1 MLNTDLTNQ
10 RQVFVGEYVR
20 SGDHLEAAKKAG
32 YKETH
37 TLRNQACKL
46 RRECADEITEELHRN
61 FAEIA
66 PRALN
71 ILTDLAENAES
82 ESVRLGATRDL
93 LDRAGFRPV
102 DRHEI
107 VKEKSVEEL
116 NAQLV
121 SLVGENGAE
130 MLISAFKSRRSISG
144 PEHFCESTNCTQR
157 PIRAGGLRSCAN
169 VTFDVC
175 RVVVRRRRERMMSRC
190 FIVYWLVLEGG
201 YCFVPEELYFNRK
214 MSLPPEF
221 VFPSKSPEV

>member
-1 MLNTDLTNQ
+1 MSNAYLTNQ
-10 RQVFVGEYVR
+10 SQVFVKEYVR
-20 SGDHLEAAKKAG
+20 SGDHLEVAKKAR
-32 YKETH
+32 YKDTH

-46 RRECADEITEELHRN
+46 RRECADEISEELHRN

-107 VKEKSVEEL
+107 VKEKSAEEL

-121 SLVGENGAE
+121 SLVGNDGAE
-130 MLISAFKSRRSISG
+130 MLISAFKSRKSISG
-144 PEHFCESTNCTQR
+144 P
-157 PIRAGGLRSCAN
+157 
-169 VTFDVC
+169 
-175 RVVVRRRRERMMSRC
+175 
-190 FIVYWLVLEGG
+190 
-201 YCFVPEELYFNRK
+201 
-214 MSLPPEF
+214 
-221 VFPSKSPEV
+221 